1 MFTLGLLYI
10 FLYIATLISLM
21 LCVFVFLPLQLLSS
35 WSLTTYLTFLKKYTN
50 IGNLFYC
57 LIFILTGL
65 PPLGFFVIKFNILVF
80 ILYQSHIIIVLFL
93 FLIFFCNML
102 YYIQIFNTKNYKM
115 QLYTNL
121 SSSVFKFWNSEY
133 SKISTSILNYY
144 YVNFIISIIIASILT
159 VFFFTDIYLL
169 TSL

>member
-115 QLYTNL
+115 QLYTKL